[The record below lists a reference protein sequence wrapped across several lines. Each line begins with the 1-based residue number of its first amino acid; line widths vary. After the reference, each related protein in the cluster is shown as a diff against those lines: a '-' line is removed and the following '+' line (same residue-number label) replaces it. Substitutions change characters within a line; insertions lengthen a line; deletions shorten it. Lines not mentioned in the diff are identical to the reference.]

1 MDDAGDFAPSPPVVH
16 PRRRPTAVRAAIAI
30 LVGFST
36 LIAIGT
42 LFLVTPIA
50 SERGTWTSPI
60 DALFTSV
67 SAASDTG
74 LVVVD
79 TADYW
84 SFWGELA
91 IAALITVGG
100 LGIMASTTLAVLL
113 GRRASLASRATVIDT
128 FGGSLGGA
136 RDIVRRAVLF
146 ALADPGRR
154 RPRLPG
160 HPRPDRPRAGSRGDG
175 LAVDL
180 LLDQRVQQRRLRPGR
195 GRARVHRV
203 REPAA

>member
-1 MDDAGDFAPSPPVVH
+1 MDDAGDFAPPPPVVR

-50 SERGTWTSPI
+50 SERGTWTSPV

-79 TADYW
+79 TADHW

-91 IAALITVGG
+91 IAALITIGG

-128 FGGSLGGA
+128 FGGSLGRRPRHRPPRGP
-136 RDIVRRAVLF
+136 VRAGH
-146 ALADPGRR
+146 PGRR

-160 HPRPDRPRAGSRGDG
+160 ACSP
-175 LAVDL
+175 
-180 LLDQRVQQRRLRPGR
+180 
-195 GRARVHRV
+195 
-203 REPAA
+203 

>member
-1 MDDAGDFAPSPPVVH
+1 MDDAGASAPSPPVI
-16 PRRRPTAVRAAIAI
+16 RRRPTAVRAAIAI

-50 SERGTWTSPI
+50 SERGTWTSPV

-79 TADYW
+79 TADHW

-91 IAALITVGG
+91 IAVLITAGG

-128 FGGSLGGA
+128 FGGALGGA
-136 RDIVRRAVLF
+136 RGALRPAGLS
-146 ALADPGRR
+146 ALA
-154 RPRLPG
+154 
-160 HPRPDRPRAGSRGDG
+160 
-175 LAVDL
+175 
-180 LLDQRVQQRRLRPGR
+180 
-195 GRARVHRV
+195 VHGGG
-203 REPAA
+203 